1 MIVRSPERLEL
12 KEPFV
17 SAEPDASI

>member
-1 MIVRSPERLEL
+1 MVVRSPERLEL
-12 KEPFV
+12 KEPFA